1 MTALNPDDMDDNL
14 AYEQAHGSGLQD
26 HLGYRLVEWA
36 ENHAVMELDIQDH
49 HRNRAGILH
58 GGVLATLMDTVS
70 GYAVCYCAVPGN
82 VRRSVTL
89 TLTTNFVGMGK
100 DGTVRVVGKKQGGG
114 RKVVFTQAT
123 AYNADGDVIG
133 TATGT
138 FKYQRGSDDPNGV
151 PRDA

>member
-1 MTALNPDDMDDNL
+1 MIELNDNL

-36 ENHAVMELDIQDH
+36 ENHAVIELDIQDH

-70 GYAVCYCAVPGN
+70 GYAACYCAVPGN

-89 TLTTNFVGMGK
+89 TLTTNFVGMGQ
-100 DGTVRVVGKKQGGG
+100 DGVVRVVGKKQGGG
-114 RKVVFTQAT
+114 RKIVFTEAA
-123 AYNADGDVIG
+123 AYNANGDVIG

-138 FKYQRGSDDPNGV
+138 FKYQRGSENPEGV
-151 PRDA
+151 ARDA

>member
-1 MTALNPDDMDDNL
+1 MTAIDDNL
-14 AYEQAHGSGLQD
+14 AYEQSSGSGLQN

-36 ENHAVMELDIQDH
+36 DDHAVIELDIKDY
-49 HRNRAGILH
+49 HRNRGGILH
-58 GGVLATLMDTVS
+58 GGVLATLLDTVS
-70 GYAVCYCAVPGN
+70 GYAVCYCPVPGN
-82 VRRSVTL
+82 VRKSVTL
-89 TLTTNFVGMGK
+89 TLATNFIGAGT
-100 DGTVRVVGKKQGGG
+100 DGIVRVVGRKQGGG
-114 RKVVFTQAT
+114 RKIVFTEAT